1 LPDQANPI
9 AKEEILGMHLKASVS
24 NTEEETGN
32 IETLVEE
39 IVEVQYKRTGIQS
52 KWFFRLNPVFDRIF
66 ASQWLEKEKDFW
78 ENYTKIHTD
87 SDIFYR

>member
-1 LPDQANPI
+1 MPDQANPI

-39 IVEVQYKRTGIQS
+39 IVEVQYKRIGHAKQFATLAAGILQGGAC
-52 KWFFRLNPVFDRIF
+52 P
-66 ASQWLEKEKDFW
+66 
-78 ENYTKIHTD
+78 
-87 SDIFYR
+87 